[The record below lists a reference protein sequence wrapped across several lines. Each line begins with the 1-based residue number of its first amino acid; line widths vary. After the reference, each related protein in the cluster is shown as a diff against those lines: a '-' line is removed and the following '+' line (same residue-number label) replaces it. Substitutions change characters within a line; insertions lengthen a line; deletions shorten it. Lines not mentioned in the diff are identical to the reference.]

1 LIVPVRREGRIPE
14 EGVMKRVFSPTAVVV
29 CMLGAAGAFVR
40 AQIQTPE
47 GFPALGASPVLT
59 IVSAGAEPRT
69 PIRYAFSNGRTEH
82 VSMDLTMG
90 VSVDMGGMSMPAMQM
105 PTMHTAADV
114 AVTGVS
120 PAGDA
125 SYTLAFT
132 DLTWVNSA
140 GVDPALLTALQ
151 SMGVDMKAVSGSATV
166 NPRGVSRDV
175 IFDTSKI
182 TNPQMAQMM
191 GSMST
196 TAQSLTL
203 PFPEEPLGPG
213 AHWVARQTLAVNGMQ
228 TFQKTDVELVSRDA
242 TSCTVK
248 TTLEQSAPA
257 QTVSLPGLPPG
268 TEASLEHMTGTGT
281 GTTTIHFDSLV
292 PTANGNIQ
300 TTVVMNVAMG
310 GDTQRMTA
318 QATVNL
324 KVAPVK

>member
-1 LIVPVRREGRIPE
+1 MAPVRREGGIPE
-14 EGVMKRVFSPTAVVV
+14 EGLMRRVFGPTAVAV
-29 CMLGAAGAFVR
+29 CMLGAAGALVR

-59 IVSAGAEPRT
+59 LVSAGAEPRA
-69 PIRYAFSNGRTEH
+69 PIRYSFSSGRKEH

-90 VSVDMGGMSMPAMQM
+90 VSVDMGGMAMPAMQM

-132 DLTWVNSA
+132 GLTWLNSA
-140 GVDPALLTALQ
+140 GVDPAIVTALQ

-166 NPRGVSRDV
+166 SPRGVSRDV

-228 TFQKTDVELVSRDA
+228 TFQKTDVELLSRDA

-257 QTVSLPGLPPG
+257 QTVTLPGLPPG
-268 TEASLEHMTGTGT
+268 VDASLVHMTGTGT
-281 GTTTIHFDSLV
+281 TTMTIRFDSLV
-292 PTANGNIQ
+292 PTADGNIQ
-300 TTVVMNVAMG
+300 TTVVMNVGMG
-310 GDTQRMTA
+310 GDTQQMTA
-318 QATVNL
+318 QATVRL

>member
-1 LIVPVRREGRIPE
+1 
-14 EGVMKRVFSPTAVVV
+14 MTRVYGPTAVAV
-29 CMLGAAGAFVR
+29 CMLGAAGALVR
-40 AQIQTPE
+40 AQIQAPE

-59 IVSAGAEPRT
+59 LVSAGAEPRA
-69 PIRYAFSNGRTEH
+69 PIRYAFSNGRREH

-120 PAGDA
+120 PTGDA

-132 DLTWVNSA
+132 DLTWLNSA
-140 GVDPALLTALQ
+140 GVDPSILTALQ

-166 NPRGVSRDV
+166 SPRGVSRNV
-175 IFDTSKI
+175 VFDTSKI

-203 PFPEEPLGPG
+203 PFPEEPVGPG
-213 AHWVARQTLAVNGMQ
+213 AHWVARQSLAINGMQ
-228 TFQKTDVELVSRDA
+228 TFQKTDVELVSRDP

-248 TTLEQSAPA
+248 TTLEQTAPA
-257 QTVSLPGLPPG
+257 QAVALPGLPPG
-268 TEASLEHMTGTGT
+268 AEASLEHMTGTGT
-281 GTTTIHFDSLV
+281 TTMTIHFDSLV
-292 PTANGNIQ
+292 PTSESNMQ
-300 TTVVMNVAMG
+300 TTAVMNVGMG

-318 QATVNL
+318 QATVRL
-324 KVAPVK
+324 KVGPVK